1 MNIETIMAICM
12 GVIALITL
20 VMNGRSGTRQDAE
33 RTAAANARIESK
45 LGSIDDGV
53 MDIRAEIR
61 SMRNTVNDHGQRLS
75 KCESDI
81 ANATK
86 HVDELERMFHAAHP
100 PQ

>member
-1 MNIETIMAICM
+1 MTIETIMTICM

-20 VMNGRSGTRQDAE
+20 LMNGRSGTRQDAE

-45 LGSIDDGV
+45 LSSIDDGV
-53 MDIRAEIR
+53 MDIRAEMR
-61 SMRNTVNDHGQRLS
+61 TMRNTVTDHGQRLS

-81 ANATK
+81 ENTKK
-86 HVDELERMFHAAHP
+86 HVADLDHMFHKAHP